1 MKPQKPDNSADL
13 FRSQLSQMLN
23 MSHPLVR
30 LSSKMNWDKL
40 EAEID
45 VIYRDGSGQPPLPT
59 RLLAGLHYLKYTF
72 DESDETVVARWVEN
86 PYWQYFCGY
95 EYLQHELPLHPTSL
109 TRWRNRV
116 GSRLEALLSQTI
128 ELAMQTKAMSRREFD
143 HVNVDTT
150 VQERAVAFPTD
161 ARLYYRMREVL
172 VKAAQERG
180 VCLRQSYVKV
190 AKKALIMQGRY
201 ATARQ
206 SKRSGQQTRKLKT
219 YLGRVVRDIER
230 KVVDKDDSL
239 SELLAQAKRLLVQ
252 QRHDKN
258 KLYSVHAP
266 EVECIAKGKVHKRYE
281 FGNKASFVTTSKGNW
296 VVGAQS
302 LQGNPYDGHTL
313 GAALEQVKT
322 LSGNAAKTAYC
333 DQGYRGHGLTGET
346 TIKIVGKLPK
356 RATRAQRRWLKRR
369 TAIEPIIGHLKS
381 DHRLTRSYLK
391 GVNGNQVNVV
401 LAAAGYNLA
410 KLLAWF
416 YCACVTRMLKEKP
429 PKGGSHNNTER
440 PVLSI
445 FLMLRCWMNNR
456 QNRLQQHHSFG

>member
-1 MKPQKPDNSADL
+1 MKPKKPDNSADL

-30 LSSKMNWDKL
+30 LSEKMNWEKL
-40 EAEID
+40 EAQINT
-45 VIYRDGSGQPPLPT
+45 VYRDGSGQPPLPT

-72 DESDETVVARWVEN
+72 NESDESVVARWVEN
-86 PYWQYFCGY
+86 PYWQYFCGF

-116 GSRLEALLSQTI
+116 GDRLEALLTQTI
-128 ELAMQTKAMSRREFD
+128 ELAMQTRAMSPRELD

-150 VQERAVAFPTD
+150 VQERAIAFPTD

-172 VKAAQERG
+172 VSEAQSRG
-180 VCLRQSYVKV
+180 ISLRQSYVKV

-201 ATARQ
+201 STARQ
-206 SKRSGQQTRKLKT
+206 SKRAAKQTRKLKT

-230 KVVDKDDSL
+230 KVVDKDNKL
-239 SELLAQAKRLLVQ
+239 AELLAQANRLIAQ
-252 QRHDKN
+252 QRQDKN

-313 GAALEQVKT
+313 GSALEQVKT
-322 LSGNAAKTAYC
+322 VSGKAAKIAYC
-333 DQGYRGHGLTGET
+333 DQGYRGHGLSGDTK
-346 TIKIVGKLPK
+346 IKIAGKIPK
-356 RATRAQRRWLKRR
+356 RATRAQRKWLKRR
-369 TAIEPIIGHLKS
+369 TAIEPIIGHIKS
-381 DHRLTRSYLK
+381 DHRLTRSHLK
-391 GVNGNQVNVV
+391 GIQGNQANVI
-401 LAAAGYNLA
+401 LAAAAYNLA

-416 YCACVTRMLKEKP
+416 YCAHIKSIAKEKP
-429 PKGGSHNNTER
+429 PEGGFHNNTEH
-440 PVLSI
+440 PVQTI
-445 FLMLRCWMNNR
+445 ILMMRCWINNKKIMSLKR
-456 QNRLQQHHSFG
+456 HSFG